1 MPDSCCTPYSYVKSN
16 TPAAPVAINRL
27 AGGMSD
33 QERMR
38 QRQFCNTNPNAIPG
52 TYNTNLRP
60 APPAYAT
67 GGQSRDSS
75 FLTMQYAMKNSWQQ
89 SRGLGTPATN
99 GCCTNKSFVSSDRTF
114 TNNDLVAA
122 NTGAQIAANTG
133 APICTGNRFQ

>member
-16 TPAAPVAINRL
+16 TPAAPVAINRI

-38 QRQFCNTNPNAIPG
+38 RLTSCNTNPH
-52 TYNTNLRP
+52 P
-60 APPAYAT
+60 APAAYAT
-67 GGQSRDSS
+67 GSQSRDSS

-89 SRGLGTPATN
+89 SRGIGTPVTN

-114 TNNDLVAA
+114 TNSDLIAA
-122 NTGAQIAANTG
+122 NTGAQICA
-133 APICTGNRFQ
+133 GNRFQ